1 MIDQEMN
8 MKTMMSFLI
17 AGAMLASVSMATSN
31 DQWAEERLKAKT
43 GRYSPA
49 EEARRA
55 DVFHAAK
62 HNDEECAQHAC
73 CRREHESAADRNA
86 AVGSTWTDELL
97 RAKYGRDTTATASS
111 DHSPQPVNTRTS
123 LLADAWQRAKWGR
136 SLSARPD
143 KQPILRA
150 ASEKVTASRCDR
162 PSCCD

>member
-8 MKTMMSFLI
+8 MKTVMSVLF
-17 AGAMLASVSMATSN
+17 AGAMLASVSMATAN

-55 DVFHAAK
+55 SRAAK
-62 HNDEECAQHAC
+62 LNDEECAKHAC
-73 CRREHESAADRNA
+73 CRRQHESANDRNA
-86 AVGSTWTDELL
+86 AVGPIWTEEFLS
-97 RAKYGRDTTATASS
+97 AKFGRETIAKAPG
-111 DHSPQPVNTRTS
+111 DHSPQPADSRTS
-123 LLADAWQRAKWGR
+123 LSDAARQRAKWGH
-136 SLSARPD
+136 SLSAPTD
-143 KQPILRA
+143 TQPILRA